1 MQDGRPYL
9 GDVRGLGLML
19 GIECVSDAA
28 TLSPAPKLA
37 CWLRVRSRSCELA
50 GRGPA
55 AATLAARAGGIGAC
69 RAS

>member
-1 MQDGRPYL
+1 MQEGRPYL

-37 CWLRVRSRSCELA
+37 CWLKVRRRLDAPTCTAL
-50 GRGPA
+50 
-55 AATLAARAGGIGAC
+55 
-69 RAS
+69 